1 MMRSLW
7 TAASGMIGQQSNL
20 DVIAN
25 NLSNIDTTGYKT
37 QQANFKSLIYQN
49 MQKKT
54 TTSTGQMKPVGALVG
69 LGVRMASVSS
79 DFTQG
84 ALNASN
90 GEFDYAIQG
99 DGFFMIRQ
107 DDGSTA
113 YTRNGH
119 FNISIQESTENS
131 TTVALTDSSGHQ
143 VLDTAGNPISLKA
156 TNQNGRYFL
165 EVNGNQIELAN
176 SFKTSNLKIDQYG
189 SLSYPD
195 ATNNYQSL
203 GATVG
208 LAYFPN
214 ASGLEK
220 VSDSNYLQTD
230 ASGQPTLS
238 AAAALNSKIVSG
250 YLESSNVQAADEMV
264 NMIVAQRAYEMNSK
278 AITASDEML
287 QQANNLRS

>member
-25 NLSNIDTTGYKT
+25 NLSNINTTGYKT
-37 QQANFKSLIYQN
+37 QAANFKTLIYQN
-49 MQKKT
+49 LQTKST
-54 TTSTGQMKPVGALVG
+54 TTTGEPKPVGAQVG
-69 LGVRMASVSS
+69 LGVRIGAISS

-90 GEFDYAIQG
+90 GAFDYAIQG
-99 DGFFMIRQ
+99 EGFFMVRQ
-107 DDGSTA
+107 TDGTTA

-119 FNISIQESTENS
+119 FNMSITENGI
-131 TTVALTDSSGHQ
+131 ALTDSAGNP
-143 VLDTAGNPISLKA
+143 VLDTQGKEIVLPNTYRTSSIGVDQFGNL
-156 TNQNGRYFL
+156 T
-165 EVNGNQIELAN
+165 
-176 SFKTSNLKIDQYG
+176 
-189 SLSYPD
+189 YPD
-195 ATNNYQSL
+195 ANNNQRNI
-203 GATVG
+203 GIQIG

-214 ASGLEK
+214 AGGLEK
-220 VSDSNYLQTD
+220 GSGSNYLQTE
-230 ASGQPTLS
+230 ASG
-238 AAAALNSKIVSG
+238 AASIYTAGDLNSKIVSG

-264 NMIVAQRAYEMNSK
+264 NMIIAQRAYEMNSK